1 MIYHNYSP
9 YYYGSFPKQ
18 NKKILNSNNIY
29 NSTSYSN
36 ANINNSY
43 SASLNNPN
51 NYYKKA
57 YNYVDTSSSAKPY
70 NKITPYNAQKNNY
83 YNFNFSQSQSTK
95 ENDTEIS
102 KQKKIPPKS
111 NNDVIFEIF
120 GIKLYFDDILLIC
133 LIFFLYNE
141 GVQDQY
147 LFIALILLLL
157 S

>member
-9 YYYGSFPKQ
+9 YYYGRTSNQ
-18 NKKILNSNNIY
+18 NRKIANSNKY
-29 NSTSYSN
+29 PTTPYG
-36 ANINNSY
+36 NNSY
-43 SASLNNPN
+43 YNTQHVNN
-51 NYYKKA
+51 
-57 YNYVDTSSSAKPY
+57 
-70 NKITPYNAQKNNY
+70 QKNFKKNY
-83 YNFNFSQSQSTK
+83 YNPTFFLLQPHEEPEERTSN
-95 ENDTEIS
+95 
-102 KQKKIPPKS
+102 QKKIPPKS

-141 GVQDQY
+141 GVKDQY

>member
-9 YYYGSFPKQ
+9 YYYGRPT
-18 NKKILNSNNIY
+18 NLNRKHSNISNNP
-29 NSTSYSN
+29 TSY
-36 ANINNSY
+36 
-43 SASLNNPN
+43 LNNN
-51 NYYKKA
+51 NH
-57 YNYVDTSSSAKPY
+57 YVPTPY
-70 NKITPYNAQKNNY
+70 NKNFQKNTRKNNH
-83 YNFNFSQSQSTK
+83 NFTTINQQTIEKK
-95 ENDTEIS
+95 EEITL
-102 KQKKIPPKS
+102 KQKKTPPKS

-147 LFIALILLLL
+147 LFIALVLLLL

>member
-9 YYYGSFPKQ
+9 YYYGSSPKT
-18 NKKILNSNNIY
+18 NRKNMNNNPARIP
-29 NSTSYSN
+29 TSYTNKNYKKYYTTESYD
-36 ANINNSY
+36 INNKY
-43 SASLNNPN
+43 SKTE
-51 NYYKKA
+51 YKK
-57 YNYVDTSSSAKPY
+57 NIPY
-70 NKITPYNAQKNNY
+70 NTQYINT
-83 YNFNFSQSQSTK
+83 
-95 ENDTEIS
+95 
-102 KQKKIPPKS
+102 QKKIPPKS

-147 LFIALILLLL
+147 LFIALVLLLL